1 MPKSTLHEFEL
12 APQIPGIR
20 FESEHFSISLAPT
33 LGGKIT
39 SILSKK
45 TGREFLSRTRIE
57 YRKREYGKS
66 FEDYE
71 RDGADEC
78 FPTIQGGPYPAFPWQ
93 GVPVPDHGEVWTLPW
108 DHQIKQNR
116 LHMSVHGVRFP
127 YIFERRISFEE
138 LARKS
143 APYIRLSYSV
153 QNLSPFPFPFVY
165 AFHPLFQVQAGCQ
178 ILLPTGK
185 KVVNYWST
193 EDRLGRPMQE
203 HPWPEVKDL
212 TLDKSYERHI
222 IRSPRLKR
230 AEKLFTT
237 RLSQG
242 RCALRYPN
250 GEFIGFLFPA
260 GKLPYLGLWVNEG
273 AWQNLFHVAL
283 EPSTAQV
290 DRLDTAEGLK
300 DCGVVPP
307 NGTLEWDISL
317 IIGQG
322 NEMADMLGTF

>member
-1 MPKSTLHEFEL
+1 MAKSTLQEFEL
-12 APQIPGIR
+12 APKIKGIR
-20 FESEHFSISLAPT
+20 YESEHFSLGIAPS
-33 LGGKIT
+33 LGGKLVSLIN
-39 SILSKK
+39 KK
-45 TGREFLSRTRIE
+45 SGREFLSRTRQE
-57 YRKREYGKS
+57 YRTRVYDGK
-66 FEDYE
+66 FADYE
-71 RDGADEC
+71 KDGADEC
-78 FPTIQGGPYPAFPWQ
+78 FPAVEAGGYPVFPWQ
-93 GVPVPDHGEVWTLPW
+93 VVPVPDHGEVWSLPW
-108 DHQIKQNR
+108 EYQFKQNR

-178 ILLPTGK
+178 ILLPNGTRA
-185 KVVNYWST
+185 VNYWST
-193 EDRLGRPMQE
+193 EDRLGPPMLE
-203 HPWPEVKDL
+203 HPWPEVRDV
-212 TLDKSYERHI
+212 TLDKNYERNVV
-222 IRSPRLKR
+222 RSPRLKR

-242 RCALRYPN
+242 RCALRYPD

-260 GKLPYLGLWVNEG
+260 GKLPYLGIWINEG

-307 NGTLEWDISL
+307 LGTFEWDISL

-322 NEMADMLGTF
+322 SEMPDMLGSF

>member
-1 MPKSTLHEFEL
+1 MPKSTLHEIEI
-12 APQIPGIR
+12 APKIPGLR
-20 FESEHFSISLAPT
+20 FESEHFSITVAPS

-39 SILSKK
+39 SLIHKK
-45 TGREFLSRTRIE
+45 TGREFLSRTRTD
-57 YRKREYGKS
+57 YRKRVYDSKFEEYEK
-66 FEDYE
+66 
-71 RDGADEC
+71 DGADEC
-78 FPTIQGGPYPAFPWQ
+78 FPAVQGGAYPSFPWQ
-93 GVPVPDHGEVWTLPW
+93 GVAIPDHGEVWTLPW
-108 DHQIKQNR
+108 EHQFKQNR
-116 LHMSVHGVRFP
+116 LHMSVHGLRFP
-127 YIFERRISFEE
+127 YVFERRFSFEE
-138 LARKS
+138 LARKN
-143 APYIRLSYSV
+143 APYIRLSYAV
-153 QNLSPFPFPFVY
+153 QNLSPYPFSFVY

-178 ILLPTGK
+178 ILLPGGT

-193 EDRLGRPMQE
+193 EDRLGRPMLE
-203 HPWPEVKDL
+203 HPWPEVKDV
-212 TLDKSYERHI
+212 TLDKSYERQV

-242 RCALRYPN
+242 RCALRYPD

-260 GKLPYLGLWVNEG
+260 GKLPYLGIWINKG

-307 NGTLEWDISL
+307 HGTMEWDISL
-317 IIGQG
+317 IIGEG
-322 NEMADMLGTF
+322 REMAEMLGTL